1 MSNDHLSRHR
11 DSGRV
16 VTEMTKRIEYKG
28 KYAVRPLV
36 KEEKGFYK
44 EAEKEKIK
52 PPKNYGM
59 MAAKVMIPSVDEQG
73 MWA

>member
-16 VTEMTKRIEYKG
+16 VTEMKKRIEYKG

-44 EAEKEKIK
+44 EAEKKKIK
-52 PPKNYGM
+52 TPKKLWNDGGEGND
-59 MAAKVMIPSVDEQG
+59 SFG
-73 MWA
+73 G

>member
-16 VTEMTKRIEYKG
+16 VTEVTKRIEYKG

-44 EAEKEKIK
+44 EAEKKKIK
-52 PPKNYGM
+52 PPKKLWNDGGEGND
-59 MAAKVMIPSVDEQG
+59 SFG
-73 MWA
+73 G

>member
-52 PPKNYGM
+52 PPKKLWNDGGEGND
-59 MAAKVMIPSVDEQG
+59 SFG
-73 MWA
+73 G

>member
-1 MSNDHLSRHR
+1 MANDHLSRHR

-28 KYAVRPLV
+28 KYAVQPLV

-44 EAEKEKIK
+44 EAEKKKIK
-52 PPKNYGM
+52 PPKKLWNDGGEGND
-59 MAAKVMIPSVDEQG
+59 SFG
-73 MWA
+73 G

>member
-1 MSNDHLSRHR
+1 MANDHLSRHR

-16 VTEMTKRIEYKG
+16 VTEMKKRIEYKG

-44 EAEKEKIK
+44 EAEKKKIK
-52 PPKNYGM
+52 PPKKLWNDG
-59 MAAKVMIPSVDEQG
+59 DEG
-73 MWA
+73 NDSLGG

>member
-44 EAEKEKIK
+44 EAEKKKIK
-52 PPKNYGM
+52 PPKKLWNDGGEGND
-59 MAAKVMIPSVDEQG
+59 SFG
-73 MWA
+73 G

>member
-16 VTEMTKRIEYKG
+16 VTEMKKRIEYKG

-36 KEEKGFYK
+36 NEEKGFYK
-44 EAEKEKIK
+44 EAEKKKIK
-52 PPKNYGM
+52 PPKKLWNDGGEGND
-59 MAAKVMIPSVDEQG
+59 SFG
-73 MWA
+73 G